1 MSFPHDTDFVTI
13 SASRFWTKLFICKLC
28 MRIWVYLFVKFCTWR
43 RLSCLHIYCDG
54 FWDDHYHWG
63 TRHWNHSAETCAMP
77 CAPQRSK
84 EKKSKQEGSC
94 VRAMKFFA
102 LGHFGWQNVFH
113 EEGTNKYLEEI
124 HWGLLSRQI
133 AAGSG
138 NFPSRELL
146 EAGRALTGAALHVP
160 ARFVLTSVYC
170 WGPSSKLG
178 SEQVRLSCSSCSFLA
193 CGTAP
198 AVKMGYKTVPRS
210 NPAGSATAPRE
221 LGTSPLVPGSERRLS
236 AWHLNDLSNT
246 HMITREAHVLT
257 WGSI

>member
-13 SASRFWTKLFICKLC
+13 SASHFWTKLFICKLC

-43 RLSCLHIYCDG
+43 RLSCLHVYCDG

-63 TRHWNHSAETCAMP
+63 TRHWSHSAETCAMP

-102 LGHFGWQNVFH
+102 LGHFGWQNVFR

-160 ARFVLTSVYC
+160 ARFVLTSVCC

-178 SEQVRLSCSSCSFLA
+178 SEQGRLSCSSVILPGLWNCSSSKYGLQDCA
-193 CGTAP
+193 QIKPCWLGNCPERTGNKP
-198 AVKMGYKTVPRS
+198 PRTGKR
-210 NPAGSATAPRE
+210 A
-221 LGTSPLVPGSERRLS
+221 
-236 AWHLNDLSNT
+236 
-246 HMITREAHVLT
+246 
-257 WGSI
+257 